1 MVHRRTILKD
11 PEEIR
16 NAIHHVYSTR
26 PALLDAGF
34 GEMGLT
40 ENWREAIKL
49 AKGTDEEDILRRNV
63 MAITDSV

>member
-1 MVHRRTILKD
+1 
-11 PEEIR
+11 
-16 NAIHHVYSTR
+16 
-26 PALLDAGF
+26 
-34 GEMGLT
+34 MGLT